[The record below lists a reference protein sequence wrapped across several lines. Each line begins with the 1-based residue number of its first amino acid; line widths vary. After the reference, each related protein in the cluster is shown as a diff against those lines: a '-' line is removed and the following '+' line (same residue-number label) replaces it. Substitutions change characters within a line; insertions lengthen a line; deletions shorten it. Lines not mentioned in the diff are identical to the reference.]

1 MANGIPLTDVDRWD
15 WLITLRQVA
24 VETLSKPVATDS
36 ADAAVN
42 GTSTTDTTPPLPTG
56 VVVTC
61 SALKSKYRDVI
72 RVAAYTYPARIH
84 FIYLRADKE
93 TLMQRVGQRQGHY
106 MKSDMVQ
113 SQLEMLEEPDS
124 EWDALAIDCAA
135 SPEEVQRRV
144 ITAVRK
150 TLEEDEE

>member
-1 MANGIPLTDVDRWD
+1 
-15 WLITLRQVA
+15 
-24 VETLSKPVATDS
+24 
-36 ADAAVN
+36 
-42 GTSTTDTTPPLPTG
+42 
-56 VVVTC
+56 
-61 SALKSKYRDVI
+61 
-72 RVAAYTYPARIH
+72 
-84 FIYLRADKE
+84 
-93 TLMQRVGQRQGHY
+93 